1 MRHKQQGV
9 QRRGGRRGT
18 PRRRSAP
25 SWAQGHRG
33 LAWAIDVGVSSR
45 VRSPSLGRRRA
56 SQIATHWLHVFRR
69 QMPLAAV
76 IREAHRSRHVQDGPP
91 NARHART
98 DVARHWVSAPPCVP
112 VCFGGAQG
120 VCALVFS
127 SDVTRGERIATRT
140 TSDRCAALS
149 AAPGTSTLMMPCVPR
164 SIIPSRSARK
174 RRRPCDHRVALEPA
188 APCPTPQTREKV
200 SP

>member
-18 PRRRSAP
+18 PRRRSAS
-25 SWAQGHRG
+25 SWAQGPGAGHRRG
-33 LAWAIDVGVSSR
+33 R
-45 VRSPSLGRRRA
+45 V
-56 SQIATHWLHVFRR
+56 F
-69 QMPLAAV
+69 
-76 IREAHRSRHVQDGPP
+76 
-91 NARHART
+91 ART
-98 DVARHWVSAPPCVP
+98 LAVPRAEARIADRNALVARFPSPDAARRGHQGSLPQQTRTGRSAQCAARPDGCRTTLGASAP
-112 VCFGGAQG
+112 
-120 VCALVFS
+120 VCARLLRRCPGRLCAGVLLRRHEGS
-127 SDVTRGERIATRT
+127 AHCTRT

-149 AAPGTSTLMMPCVPR
+149 AAPGTSTRMMPCVPR